1 MKLGSFADPLI
12 SLLFPLQC
20 HVCGASV
27 EQHHLGVACI
37 TCWESTHLF
46 SEKDAL
52 CLKCGVL
59 LHSPSAT
66 RCGLCDLHDFDSVL
80 SVGAYH
86 QALSKSVI
94 NQKRVD
100 HIPYHLRDLIE
111 ERIAPLSSTPVDVV
125 MPIPLSAKRRLERSF
140 NQAESIG
147 ILVSKLIS
155 KPIDIYSLIRTRHTQ
170 MHRVAMDRKARE
182 LSVKGSFS
190 VVRPNLISGR
200 SILLVDDII
209 TSGSTASHCARVL
222 KKAGAVEVNVFT
234 IARAANDQ

>member
-1 MKLGSFADPLI
+1 MELGSFADPLI

-20 HVCGASV
+20 HVCGTSV
-27 EQHHLGVACI
+27 EQHRLGIACI

-46 SEKDAL
+46 AEKDAL

-59 LHSPSAT
+59 LRSPSST
-66 RCGLCDLHDFDSVL
+66 RCGLCDLQHFDSVL

-86 QALSKSVI
+86 RALSKSVI
-94 NQKRVD
+94 NQKKVD
-100 HIPYHLRDLIE
+100 HISSHLQDLIKA
-111 ERIAPLSSTPVDVV
+111 RLAAFSGSPVDVV
-125 MPIPLSAKRRLERSF
+125 IPIPLSAKRRHERSF
-140 NQAESIG
+140 NQAESIAN
-147 ILVSKLIS
+147 LVSRLLS
-155 KPIDIYSLIRTRHTQ
+155 TPLDIYSLIRTRHTQ

-190 VVRPNLISGR
+190 VARPNLISGR

-222 KKAGAVEVNVFT
+222 KKAGAAEVNVFT
-234 IARAANDQ
+234 IARAANN